1 MGNIT
6 LLPSSALAK
15 LSLIITENKLTP
27 HPAHPGKV
35 SEWAQTKCE
44 DNFTT
49 EPGTAQPQ
57 LVFDFSNNLLF
68 SVRTPT
74 GICHALLW

>member
-1 MGNIT
+1 MWNIT

-49 EPGTAQPQ
+49 DMEK
-57 LVFDFSNNLLF
+57 FSNEE
-68 SVRTPT
+68 V
-74 GICHALLW
+74 IMI